1 MFNIGEIV
9 HGPHFP
15 ESVEIKR
22 CELFGEFYI
31 IEAIGRETNQFY
43 ELMLEKEKL
52 TDLKSLKENKSEG
65 NIQAIDIQ
73 RYLQYLMLHNEVKYS
88 RTRALGNKKLLPL
101 PHQIEAV
108 YGRMLQVPQIRFYLL
123 MTRVLVKRLCLGC

>member
-52 TDLKSLKENKSEG
+52 TELKSLKENKNES

-73 RYLQYLMLHNEVKYS
+73 RYFQYLMSLALHKYS
-88 RTRALGNKKLLPL
+88 
-101 PHQIEAV
+101 
-108 YGRMLQVPQIRFYLL
+108 
-123 MTRVLVKRLCLGC
+123 